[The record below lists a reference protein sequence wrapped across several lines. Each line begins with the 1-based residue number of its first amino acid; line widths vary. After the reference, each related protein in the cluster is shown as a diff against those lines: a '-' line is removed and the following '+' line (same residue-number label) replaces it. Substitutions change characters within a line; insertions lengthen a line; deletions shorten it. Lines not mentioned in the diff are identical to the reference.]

1 MSVPYVGVATTIGP
15 THMDKLRTMLEEAR
29 RAGVRHMQRWWRPVC
44 ASLWCFTVVLHCAS
58 ISVSVQHEDPTQKGC
73 LRNRYACLM
82 ELLCRHRYTMFDGSQ
97 PFPGSPSISAG
108 VFTWNMTREQ
118 VDEFKRT
125 RCDRSTM
132 WLSGGARC
140 WCCDALLAGCLC
152 GRCASGVCDKLLL
165 WWRSGRGCGCGCRCR
180 CSCGCRCECE
190 CEWRRQRCAR
200 ARVSLPRR
208 R

>member
-1 MSVPYVGVATTIGP
+1 MLRARPRARSQAFHVVVTLCYIACCAGAVPCAVGARQGYVRGQHVRTLRRCRDDHRPDAHGQAAHDARGGSSCWGEAHAAMVARC
-15 THMDKLRTMLEEAR
+15 L
-29 RAGVRHMQRWWRPVC
+29 
-44 ASLWCFTVVLHCAS
+44 CFTVVLHCAS

-125 RCDRSTM
+125 LCDRSTM
-132 WLSGGARC
+132 WLSGGGARC

-152 GRCASGVCDKLLL
+152 GRCASGVC
-165 WWRSGRGCGCGCRCR
+165 
-180 CSCGCRCECE
+180 
-190 CEWRRQRCAR
+190 
-200 ARVSLPRR
+200 VF
-208 R
+208 